1 MSWNDIYQKNKRLD
15 LIFEEKFKND
25 EKMFEKNCIEL
36 IVEIAEF
43 TNETRC
49 FKYWSKKPVDK
60 EELLEEL
67 ADSIMMCLYFYNY
80 LDIESIEIKNL
91 DLVDDILVCINDLF
105 KLSTE
110 VLENLNKELI
120 EKIFNYLIYIGKL
133 LNLTEKEIL
142 EACIKKINKQ
152 EKRLESD

>member
-1 MSWNDIYQKNKRLD
+1 MNWNDVYQKNKKLD

-49 FKYWSKKPVDK
+49 FKYWSKKKIDK
-60 EELLEEL
+60 EDLLEEL
-67 ADSIMMCLYFYNY
+67 ADSIMICLYFYNY
-80 LDIESIEIKNL
+80 LGIENIEVKNL
-91 DLVDDILVCINDLF
+91 DLVDDILVCINNLF

-110 VLENLNKELI
+110 VLENLTKELI
-120 EKIFNYLIYIGKL
+120 EKIFNYLIYIGKM

-142 EACIKKINKQ
+142 EACIMKINKQ
-152 EKRLESD
+152 EKRLESN